1 MDFPFTCYLAGGPNL
16 ATPWN
21 RKCLQ
26 VSYLTGGVGLGSVL
40 WLYSGFER
48 LAMPRRIVGTRF
60 A

>member
-26 VSYLTGGVGLGSVL
+26 VSYLTGGVWFRKCSVAL
-40 WLYSGFER
+40 FGFRE
-48 LAMPRRIVGTRF
+48 VGY
-60 A
+60 AS